1 MSLVNGGLD
10 DVRMLLFEDV
20 RTGGH
25 INPYPVHS
33 LKWFYITMH
42 HRAGLILKESTAFG
56 GCAQI
61 SKETAKVSEGCS
73 VDRE

>member
-1 MSLVNGGLD
+1 MSELADMSILIQFTLKNG
-10 DVRMLLFEDV
+10 FK
-20 RTGGH
+20 
-25 INPYPVHS
+25 S
-33 LKWFYITMH
+33 CSFTMH
-42 HRAGLILKESTAFG
+42 RRAGLILKESTAFG